1 MGFKTK
7 PNRYVIDIAP
17 TGRAKCRTCDRLVP
31 KGVVRVVTI
40 GFVMPGRVTRRVRC
54 YACGFADSAF
64 AAVVDA
70 DASTRPPRVLSVA
83 RRRGG
88 AKHVTRRGEASTA
101 AFTAAV
107 VDASQHMSRA
117 SNPRSRV
124 VHDDDVSSHRK
135 ASGETSECTA
145 AAAAAAAVAG

>member
-31 KGVVRVVTI
+31 KGIVRVVTI

-88 AKHVTRRGEASTA
+88 AKHVRRGEASTA

-107 VDASQHMSRA
+107 VDASQHVSRA